1 MKSIQTLPPDVLVV
15 GAGPVGLTSAL
26 SLLKED
32 IPLRVIDAA
41 SGPSRDSY
49 ASLLHPDTLALLDK
63 LGVYQRL
70 LPHGNLIESIGV
82 YVDAQKVKT
91 VDLRTQ
97 DSAYPHILAL
107 PQSALEATLIEELAL
122 GGVEIEW
129 DHSLTDLNH
138 QESEVSGK
146 TKEPPPPNRR
156 QADASATERVE
167 REFHVPFL
175 FGADGYRSQ
184 TREFIRTGFCDAKPS
199 RSYEFFEFDVDG
211 PLEKEMKLVFHHGK
225 VSAFIPLSSTRGRWT
240 FELDQASD
248 FKINRHRPSS
258 STGVMQSDTHLNS
271 EHFHALLA
279 ERAPFFDHELRKL
292 HWQIEIHF
300 AERLAS
306 SFSEGRVC
314 LLGDAAHTTSPLGV
328 HSLNCGIREGYDLS
342 QTISTIQH
350 GNCPISLLQSWS
362 QRSHDQWRWLL
373 GLSTKLTPLPNHE
386 SRFLP
391 YSDQILSALPGAPE
405 RLPELCAQLGFEIA
419 AREAAPFCVVS

>member
-167 REFHVPFL
+167 REFHVPF
-175 FGADGYRSQ
+175 
-184 TREFIRTGFCDAKPS
+184 
-199 RSYEFFEFDVDG
+199 
-211 PLEKEMKLVFHHGK
+211 PLRRRRL
-225 VSAFIPLSSTRGRWT
+225 PLSDTR
-240 FELDQASD
+240 
-248 FKINRHRPSS
+248 
-258 STGVMQSDTHLNS
+258 
-271 EHFHALLA
+271 
-279 ERAPFFDHELRKL
+279 
-292 HWQIEIHF
+292 
-300 AERLAS
+300 
-306 SFSEGRVC
+306 
-314 LLGDAAHTTSPLGV
+314 V
-328 HSLNCGIREGYDLS
+328 HSNR
-342 QTISTIQH
+342 
-350 GNCPISLLQSWS
+350 LL
-362 QRSHDQWRWLL
+362 
-373 GLSTKLTPLPNHE
+373 
-386 SRFLP
+386 
-391 YSDQILSALPGAPE
+391 
-405 RLPELCAQLGFEIA
+405 
-419 AREAAPFCVVS
+419 